1 MRKQNLLSKKISK
14 QVSSINNLLE
24 NYFNSLRRFILDAK
38 RLRFDKNNKVF
49 LIVVSTIFLILVYF
63 LIPTAYNKEL
73 IQKEIKNQIYQKY
86 NIVVKFDNGIQ
97 YNFFPKPH
105 FSSKNLFILNDQRKI
120 GDVKNFKIF
129 INFKNFFKFNQ
140 IQTQDVVLDKVDF
153 NIKKSDLS
161 FFTNLLKTE
170 PNRNKIKIRRSNIFF
185 TNKDNE
191 VLFINQI
198 NDSQFYYDLKN
209 LKNVLVS
216 KSKVFNVPY
225 KLIIGNDK
233 LNEILDFE
241 LVSKKLVLKIENETD
256 YKKKNDTGNL
266 KISFKNK
273 NNTFKY
279 QINQNTLDI
288 TSKDNNRI
296 FKGLIEFKPFY
307 LVSNFKYQTFRIKD
321 LLENPFFMEI
331 LRSQIL
337 NNKNLNA
344 KIDFDVKD
352 VYDFDRFSDLSL
364 KLKIEEGNY
373 NFSNSNIIWKE
384 NVNVRFSDS
393 FLNFNKEKINLN
405 GRTSFDVK
413 NQDEFYKFFQIKKDL
428 RKDIKKIELDFNY
441 DFNDEKITFDNL
453 RIDDRS
459 NKKIEEIV
467 SNFNSKSKKF
477 FNKVTFKNF
486 VNDIL
491 LAYFG

>member
-49 LIVVSTIFLILVYF
+49 LIIVSTIFLTLVYF

-129 INFKNFFKFNQ
+129 INFKNFFKFNK

-170 PNRNKIKIRRSNIFF
+170 PNRDKIKIRRSNIFF

-241 LVSKKLVLKIENETD
+241 FVSKKLVLKIENETD

-296 FKGLIEFKPFY
+296 FNGLIEFKPFY

-331 LRSQIL
+331 LKSQIL

-344 KIDFDVKD
+344 KINFDVKD

>member
-1 MRKQNLLSKKISK
+1 MRKQNFLSKKIGK
-14 QVSSINNLLE
+14 QILSINNLLE
-24 NYFNSLRRFILDAK
+24 SYFNSLRRFILDIK

-49 LIVVSTIFLILVYF
+49 LVIVSIIFLTLVYF

-120 GDVKNFKIF
+120 GEVKNFKIF
-129 INFKNFFKFNQ
+129 IDFKNFFKFNQ
-140 IQTQDVVLDKVDF
+140 IQTQDVILDKVDF

-170 PNRNKIKIRRSNIFF
+170 PNRNKIKIKRSNIFF
-185 TNKDNE
+185 TNKDDE

-241 LVSKKLVLKIENETD
+241 FVSKKLVLKIENETD

-273 NNTFKY
+273 NNTFEY
-279 QINQNTLDI
+279 QINKNTLDI
-288 TSKDNNRI
+288 ISKDNNKI
-296 FKGLIEFKPFY
+296 FKG
-307 LVSNFKYQTFRIKD
+307 
-321 LLENPFFMEI
+321 
-331 LRSQIL
+331 
-337 NNKNLNA
+337 
-344 KIDFDVKD
+344 
-352 VYDFDRFSDLSL
+352 
-364 KLKIEEGNY
+364 
-373 NFSNSNIIWKE
+373 
-384 NVNVRFSDS
+384 
-393 FLNFNKEKINLN
+393 
-405 GRTSFDVK
+405 
-413 NQDEFYKFFQIKKDL
+413 
-428 RKDIKKIELDFNY
+428 
-441 DFNDEKITFDNL
+441 
-453 RIDDRS
+453 
-459 NKKIEEIV
+459 
-467 SNFNSKSKKF
+467 
-477 FNKVTFKNF
+477 
-486 VNDIL
+486 
-491 LAYFG
+491 

>member
-1 MRKQNLLSKKISK
+1 MRKQNLLSKKIRK
-14 QVSSINNLLE
+14 QILSINNLLE
-24 NYFNSLRRFILDAK
+24 SYFNSLRRFILDIK

-49 LIVVSTIFLILVYF
+49 LVIVSIIFLILVYF
-63 LIPTAYNKEL
+63 LIPTAYNKEM
-73 IQKEIKNQIYQKY
+73 IQKEIKDQIYQKY
-86 NIVVKFDNGIQ
+86 NIRIKFDNSIQ

-105 FSSKNLFILNDQRKI
+105 FSSKNLLILKKKKKI
-120 GDVKNFKIF
+120 GEVKNFKIN

-140 IQTQDVVLDKVDF
+140 IQIQDVIFDKVDF
-153 NIKKSDLS
+153 NLQKSDLI
-161 FFTNLLKTE
+161 FFTTLLKTE
-170 PNRNKIKIRRSNIFF
+170 PNRNKIKIKRSNIFF

-191 VLFINQI
+191 VLLINQI
-198 NDSQFYYDLKN
+198 NDSQIYYDLKN
-209 LKNVLVS
+209 LKNVFVS
-216 KSKVFNVPY
+216 KNKVFNVPY

-241 LVSKKLVLKIENETD
+241 LVSKKLVLKIENQTD
-256 YKKKNDTGNL
+256 YKTEDDAGSL
-266 KISFKNK
+266 KLTFKNK
-273 NNTFKY
+273 SNIFNY
-279 QINQNTLDI
+279 QIKQNSMDVFLGDTNK
-288 TSKDNNRI
+288 T
-296 FKGLIEFKPFY
+296 FKGLLEFKPFY
-307 LVSNFKYQTFRIKD
+307 LVSNINYQTFRIKD
-321 LLENPFFMEI
+321 LLKNPFFIEI
-331 LRSQIL
+331 LKSQIL

-344 KIDFDVKD
+344 LINFDVKN

-384 NVNVRFSDS
+384 NVNVSFSDS
-393 FLNFNKEKINLN
+393 YLNFDNGKINLN

-428 RKDIKKIELDFNY
+428 RKNIKKIELDFNY
-441 DFNDEKITFDNL
+441 DFNEEKISFDNL
-453 RIDDRS
+453 RIDNKS

-467 SNFNSKSKKF
+467 SEFNSNSKKF

>member
-14 QVSSINNLLE
+14 QILSINNLLE
-24 NYFNSLRRFILDAK
+24 NFFNSLRSFILDAK
-38 RLRFDKNNKVF
+38 KLRFDKNNKVF
-49 LIVVSTIFLILVYF
+49 LVIVSTIFLTLVYF

-73 IQKEIKNQIYQKY
+73 IKKEIKNQIYQKY
-86 NIVVKFDNGIQ
+86 NTKVKFDSGIR

-105 FSSKNLFILNDQRKI
+105 FSSKNLLILNDQRKI
-120 GDVKNFKIF
+120 GEVKNFRIY

-140 IQTQDVVLDKVDF
+140 IQTRDIILDKVDF

-170 PNRNKIKIRRSNIFF
+170 PNRNKLKIKRSNIFF
-185 TNKDNE
+185 NNKNEE

-241 LVSKKLVLKIENETD
+241 FISKKLVLKIENETD

-279 QINQNTLDI
+279 QINKNTLDVI
-288 TSKDNNRI
+288 SKDNNKI
-296 FKGLIEFKPFY
+296 FKGVIEFKPFY
-307 LVSNFKYQTFRIKD
+307 LVSNFEYQTFRIKD

-331 LRSQIL
+331 LKSQIL

-344 KIDFDVKD
+344 LINFDVKN
-352 VYDFDRFSDLSL
+352 VYDFDRFSDLSI

-384 NVNVRFSDS
+384 NVNVVFSDS
-393 FLNFNKEKINLN
+393 FLNFNKGKINLN

-428 RKDIKKIELDFNY
+428 RKNIKKIELDFNY
-441 DFNDEKITFDNL
+441 NFNEEKITFDNL
-453 RIDDRS
+453 RIDNKS

>member
-1 MRKQNLLSKKISK
+1 MRKQNLLSKKIGK
-14 QVSSINNLLE
+14 QISTINNLLE
-24 NYFNSLRRFILDAK
+24 NYFNSLRRFILDVR

-49 LIVVSTIFLILVYF
+49 IVIVSIIFFTLVYF

-86 NIVVKFDNGIQ
+86 NIEVKFDNRIQ

-105 FSSKNLFILNDQRKI
+105 FSSKNLLILSDKRKI
-120 GDVKNFKIF
+120 AEVKNFKIF
-129 INFKNFFKFNQ
+129 IDFKFFFKFNE
-140 IQTQDVVLDKVDF
+140 IQTQDVIFDKADF
-153 NIKKSDLS
+153 NFKKSDLV
-161 FFTNLLKTE
+161 FFINLLKTE
-170 PNRNKIKIRRSNIFF
+170 PNRNEIKIKRSNLFF

-198 NDSQFYYDLKN
+198 NDSNFYYDLKN

-216 KSKVFNVPY
+216 KGQVFNVPY

-241 LVSKKLVLKIENETD
+241 FTSKKLVLKIENETD
-256 YKKKNDTGNL
+256 YKKKNETGNL

-273 NNTFKY
+273 NNIFEY
-279 QINQNTLDI
+279 QINENTLDVI
-288 TSKDNNRI
+288 SKDNNKL

-321 LLENPFFMEI
+321 ILNNPFFIEI
-331 LRSQIL
+331 LKSQAL
-337 NNKNLNA
+337 SNKNLNA
-344 KIDFDVKD
+344 MINFDVKN

-384 NVNVRFSDS
+384 NIKVSFFDA
-393 FLNFNKEKINLN
+393 FLNFDKEKINLN
-405 GRTSFDVK
+405 RRTSFDVK
-413 NQDEFYKFFQIKKDL
+413 NQDEFFKFFQIKKDL
-428 RKDIKKIELDFNY
+428 RKNIGKIELDFNY
-441 DFNDEKITFDNL
+441 DLNEEKITFDNL
-453 RIDDRS
+453 RIDNKS
-459 NKKIEEIV
+459 NKKIEEII
-467 SNFNSKSKKF
+467 SNFNSNSKKF

-486 VNDIL
+486 VNDL
-491 LAYFG
+491 LVAYFG

>member
-1 MRKQNLLSKKISK
+1 M
-14 QVSSINNLLE
+14 
-24 NYFNSLRRFILDAK
+24 
-38 RLRFDKNNKVF
+38 
-49 LIVVSTIFLILVYF
+49 
-63 LIPTAYNKEL
+63 
-73 IQKEIKNQIYQKY
+73 
-86 NIVVKFDNGIQ
+86 
-97 YNFFPKPH
+97 
-105 FSSKNLFILNDQRKI
+105 
-120 GDVKNFKIF
+120 
-129 INFKNFFKFNQ
+129 
-140 IQTQDVVLDKVDF
+140 
-153 NIKKSDLS
+153 
-161 FFTNLLKTE
+161 
-170 PNRNKIKIRRSNIFF
+170 
-185 TNKDNE
+185 
-191 VLFINQI
+191 
-198 NDSQFYYDLKN
+198 
-209 LKNVLVS
+209 KNVLVS

-273 NNTFKY
+273 NNIFKY
-279 QINQNTLDI
+279 QINENTLDI
-288 TSKDNNRI
+288 ISKDNNKI

-331 LRSQIL
+331 LKSQIL

-344 KIDFDVKD
+344 LINFDVKN

-384 NVNVRFSDS
+384 NVKVSFSDA
-393 FLNFNKEKINLN
+393 FLNFDKEKINLN

-428 RKDIKKIELDFNY
+428 RKNIEKIELDFNY
-441 DFNDEKITFDNL
+441 DFNEEKITFDNL
-453 RIDDRS
+453 RIDNKS
-459 NKKIEEIV
+459 NKKIEEI
-467 SNFNSKSKKF
+467 SLKF
-477 FNKVTFKNF
+477 
-486 VNDIL
+486 
-491 LAYFG
+491 

>member
-1 MRKQNLLSKKISK
+1 MRKQNLLSKKIGK
-14 QVSSINNLLE
+14 QIVSINNLLE
-24 NYFNSLRRFILDAK
+24 SYFNSLRRFILDAK

-49 LIVVSTIFLILVYF
+49 LVIVSIIFLTLVYF

-86 NIVVKFDNGIQ
+86 NILTKFDNEIQ

-105 FSSKNLFILNDQRKI
+105 FSSKNLFILSDKRKI
-120 GDVKNFKIF
+120 AEVKNFRIYIDFKDFFNFNKIE
-129 INFKNFFKFNQ
+129 
-140 IQTQDVVLDKVDF
+140 TQDIIFDKAVF
-153 NIKKSDLS
+153 NLKKSDLS

-170 PNRNKIKIRRSNIFF
+170 PNRNKIKIRRSNLFF
-185 TNKDNE
+185 TNRENE

-198 NDSQFYYDLKN
+198 NDSNFYYDLKN

-216 KSKVFNVPY
+216 KGQVFNVPY

-233 LNEILDFE
+233 LNKILDFE
-241 LVSKKLVLKIENETD
+241 FTSKKLVLKIENETD
-256 YKKKNDTGNL
+256 YNKKNEIGNL

-273 NNTFKY
+273 NNFFEY
-279 QINQNTLDI
+279 QINENSLDVI
-288 TSKDNNRI
+288 SKDNNKI

-307 LVSNFKYQTFRIKD
+307 LVSNFEYQTFRIKD
-321 LLENPFFMEI
+321 LLNNPFFLEI
-331 LRSQIL
+331 LKSQAL

-344 KIDFDVKD
+344 LINFDVKK

-384 NVNVRFSDS
+384 NVKVSFLDA
-393 FLNFNKEKINLN
+393 FLNFDKEKINLN

-413 NQDEFYKFFQIKKDL
+413 NQDEFFKFFQIKKDL
-428 RKDIKKIELDFNY
+428 RKNIGKIELDFNY
-441 DFNDEKITFDNL
+441 DLNEQKITFDNL
-453 RIDDRS
+453 RIDNNS
-459 NKKIEEIV
+459 NKKIEEII
-467 SNFNSKSKKF
+467 SNFNSNNKKF

-491 LAYFG
+491 AAYFG

>member
-1 MRKQNLLSKKISK
+1 MRKQNLLSKKIGK
-14 QVSSINNLLE
+14 QILSINNLLE
-24 NYFNSLRRFILDAK
+24 SYFNSLRRFILDAK
-38 RLRFDKNNKVF
+38 NLRFDKNNKVF
-49 LIVVSTIFLILVYF
+49 LVIVSILFLTLVYF
-63 LIPTAYNKEL
+63 LLPTAYNKEL

-86 NIVVKFDNGIQ
+86 NVVVKFDNEIQ

-105 FSSKNLFILNDQRKI
+105 FSSKNLFILSDKRKI
-120 GDVKNFKIF
+120 AVVKNFKIF
-129 INFKNFFKFNQ
+129 IDFKNFFDFNQ
-140 IQTQDVVLDKVDF
+140 IQTQDVIFDKADF
-153 NIKKSDLS
+153 NFKKSDLG
-161 FFTNLLKTE
+161 FFTNFLKTE
-170 PNRNKIKIRRSNIFF
+170 PNRNEIKIKRSNLFF
-185 TNKDNE
+185 RNRDNE

-198 NDSQFYYDLKN
+198 NDSNFYYDLKN

-216 KSKVFNVPY
+216 KGQIFNVPY

-241 LVSKKLVLKIENETD
+241 FTSKKLVLKVENETD
-256 YKKKNDTGNL
+256 YKKKNETGNL

-273 NNTFKY
+273 NSIFDY
-279 QINQNTLDI
+279 QINENTLDVI
-288 TSKDNNRI
+288 SEDNNKL

-321 LLENPFFMEI
+321 LLNNPFFIEI
-331 LRSQIL
+331 LKSQTL
-337 NNKNLNA
+337 SNKNLNA
-344 KIDFDVKD
+344 LIKFDAKN

-384 NVNVRFSDS
+384 NVKVSFLDA
-393 FLNFNKEKINLN
+393 FLNFDKEKINLN

-413 NQDEFYKFFQIKKDL
+413 NQDEFFKFFQIKKEL
-428 RKDIKKIELDFNY
+428 RKNIGKIELDFNY
-441 DFNDEKITFDNL
+441 DLNEEKITFDNL
-453 RIDDRS
+453 RIDNKS
-459 NKKIEEIV
+459 NKKIEKII
-467 SNFNSKSKKF
+467 SNFNSNNKKF

-491 LAYFG
+491 AAYFG

>member
-1 MRKQNLLSKKISK
+1 MRKQNLLSKKIGK
-14 QVSSINNLLE
+14 QILSINNLLE
-24 NYFNSLRRFILDAK
+24 SYFNSLRRFILDAK

-49 LIVVSTIFLILVYF
+49 LIIVSTIFLTLVYF

-129 INFKNFFKFNQ
+129 INFKNFFKFNK

-170 PNRNKIKIRRSNIFF
+170 PTRDKIKIRRSNIFF

-241 LVSKKLVLKIENETD
+241 FISKKLVLKIENETD

-279 QINQNTLDI
+279 QINKNTLDVI
-288 TSKDNNRI
+288 SKDNNKI
-296 FKGLIEFKPFY
+296 FKGVIEFKPFY
-307 LVSNFKYQTFRIKD
+307 LVSNFEYQTFRIKD

-331 LRSQIL
+331 LKSQIL

-344 KIDFDVKD
+344 LINFDVKN
-352 VYDFDRFSDLSL
+352 VYDFDRFSDLSI

-384 NVNVRFSDS
+384 NVNVVFSDS
-393 FLNFNKEKINLN
+393 FLNFNKGKINLN

-428 RKDIKKIELDFNY
+428 RKNIKKIELDFNY
-441 DFNDEKITFDNL
+441 NFNEEKITFDNL
-453 RIDDRS
+453 RIDNKS

>member
-49 LIVVSTIFLILVYF
+49 LIVVSTIFLTLVYF

-105 FSSKNLFILNDQRKI
+105 FSSKNLLILNGQKKI

-129 INFKNFFKFNQ
+129 INFKNFFKFNK
-140 IQTQDVVLDKVDF
+140 IQTQDIVLDKVDF

-233 LNEILDFE
+233 LNEILEFE
-241 LVSKKLVLKIENETD
+241 FVSKKLVLKVENETD

-344 KIDFDVKD
+344 KINFDVKD

>member
-14 QVSSINNLLE
+14 QIISINNLLE
-24 NYFNSLRRFILDAK
+24 SYFNSLRSFILDAK

-49 LIVVSTIFLILVYF
+49 FVIVSIVFLTLVYF

-73 IQKEIKNQIYQKY
+73 IQKEIESQIYQKY
-86 NIVVKFDNGIQ
+86 NTKVKFDSGIR

-120 GDVKNFKIF
+120 GEVKNFRIY

-140 IQTQDVVLDKVDF
+140 IQTQDIILDKVDF
-153 NIKKSDLS
+153 NIKKSDLI

-170 PNRNKIKIRRSNIFF
+170 PNRNKLKIKRSNIFF
-185 TNKDNE
+185 TNKNDE

-273 NNTFKY
+273 NNTFEY
-279 QINQNTLDI
+279 QINKNTLDI
-288 TSKDNNRI
+288 ISKDNNKI

-321 LLENPFFMEI
+321 LIENPFFMEI
-331 LRSQIL
+331 LKSQIL

-344 KIDFDVKD
+344 LINFDVKN
-352 VYDFDRFSDLSL
+352 VYDFDRFSDLSI

-384 NVNVRFSDS
+384 NVNVVFSDS
-393 FLNFNKEKINLN
+393 FLNFDKEKINLN

-428 RKDIKKIELDFNY
+428 RKNIKKIELDFNY
-441 DFNDEKITFDNL
+441 DFNEEKISFDNL
-453 RIDDRS
+453 RIDNKS

-467 SNFNSKSKKF
+467 SEFNSNSKKF

>member
-1 MRKQNLLSKKISK
+1 MRKQNLLSKKIGK
-14 QVSSINNLLE
+14 QIVSINNLLE
-24 NYFNSLRRFILDAK
+24 SYFNSLRRFILDAK
-38 RLRFDKNNKVF
+38 KLRFDKNNKVF
-49 LIVVSTIFLILVYF
+49 IVIVSIIFLTLVYF

-86 NIVVKFDNGIQ
+86 NIEVKFDNRIQ

-105 FSSKNLFILNDQRKI
+105 FSSKNLLILSDKRKI
-120 GDVKNFKIF
+120 AEVKNFKIF
-129 INFKNFFKFNQ
+129 IDFKNFFNFNQ
-140 IQTQDVVLDKVDF
+140 IQTQDVILDKADF
-153 NIKKSDLS
+153 NLKKTDLS

-170 PNRNKIKIRRSNIFF
+170 PNRNEIKIKRSNLFF
-185 TNKDNE
+185 TNRDDE

-198 NDSQFYYDLKN
+198 NDSNFYYDLKN

-216 KSKVFNVPY
+216 KGRVFNVPY

-233 LNEILDFE
+233 LNKILDFE
-241 LVSKKLVLKIENETD
+241 FIAKKLVLKIENQTD
-256 YKKKNDTGNL
+256 YKNKNETGDL

-273 NNTFKY
+273 NNIFEY
-279 QINQNTLDI
+279 QINKNTLDI
-288 TSKDNNRI
+288 ISKDNNKI
-296 FKGLIEFKPFY
+296 FKGLMEFKPFY

-321 LLENPFFMEI
+321 FLNNLFFMEI
-331 LRSQIL
+331 LKSQVL

-344 KIDFDVKD
+344 KINFDVKN

-384 NVNVRFSDS
+384 NVKVSFSDA
-393 FLNFNKEKINLN
+393 FLNFDKEKINLN

-413 NQDEFYKFFQIKKDL
+413 NQDEFFKFFQIKKDL
-428 RKDIKKIELDFNY
+428 RKNIGKIELDFNY
-441 DFNDEKITFDNL
+441 DFNEEKITFDNL
-453 RIDDRS
+453 RIDNKS
-459 NKKIEEIV
+459 NKNIEKII
-467 SNFNSKSKKF
+467 SNFNSNSKKF

-486 VNDIL
+486 VNDL
-491 LAYFG
+491 LVAYFG

>member
-1 MRKQNLLSKKISK
+1 MRKQNLLSKKIRK
-14 QVSSINNLLE
+14 QILSINNLLE
-24 NYFNSLRRFILDAK
+24 SYFNSLRRFILDAK

-49 LIVVSTIFLILVYF
+49 LVVVSIIFLTLVYF
-63 LIPTAYNKEL
+63 LIPTVYNKEL

-86 NIVVKFDNGIQ
+86 NIVVKFDNDIQ
-97 YNFFPKPH
+97 YNFLPKPH

-120 GDVKNFKIF
+120 GEVKNFKIL
-129 INFKNFFKFNQ
+129 INFQNFFKFNK
-140 IQTQDVVLDKVDF
+140 IQTQDVILDKVDF

-161 FFTNLLKTE
+161 FFTNLLKTR
-170 PNRNKIKIRRSNIFF
+170 PSRNKVKIKRSNIFF
-185 TNKDNE
+185 TNKNDE

-198 NDSQFYYDLKN
+198 NDSEFYYDLNN
-209 LKNVLVS
+209 LKNALVL
-216 KSKVFNVPY
+216 KSKVFNIPY

-241 LVSKKLVLKIENETD
+241 FISKKLVLKIENKTD

-273 NNTFKY
+273 NNTFEY
-279 QINQNTLDI
+279 QINENTLNI
-288 TSKDNNRI
+288 TSKDNNKI

-307 LVSNFKYQTFRIKD
+307 LVSNFKYQTFRFKD

-331 LRSQIL
+331 LKSQIL

-344 KIDFDVKD
+344 TINFDAKN
-352 VYDFDRFSDLSL
+352 VYDFNRLSDLSL

-373 NFSNSNIIWKE
+373 NFSNSNITWKE
-384 NVNVRFSDS
+384 NVNILFSDS
-393 FLNFNKEKINLN
+393 FLNFDKDKINLN

-428 RKDIKKIELDFNY
+428 RKNIKKIELDFNY
-441 DFNDEKITFDNL
+441 DFNEEKITFDNL
-453 RIDDRS
+453 RIDNES

>member
-1 MRKQNLLSKKISK
+1 MRKQNLLSKKIGK
-14 QVSSINNLLE
+14 QILSINNLLE
-24 NYFNSLRRFILDAK
+24 SYFNSLRRFILDAK
-38 RLRFDKNNKVF
+38 KLRFDKNNKVF
-49 LIVVSTIFLILVYF
+49 IVIVSIIFLTLVYF

-86 NIVVKFDNGIQ
+86 NIEVKFDNRIQ

-105 FSSKNLFILNDQRKI
+105 FSSKNLLILSDKRKI
-120 GDVKNFKIF
+120 AEVKNFKIF
-129 INFKNFFKFNQ
+129 IDFKNFFNFNQ
-140 IQTQDVVLDKVDF
+140 IQTQDVILDKADF
-153 NIKKSDLS
+153 NLKKTDLS

-170 PNRNKIKIRRSNIFF
+170 PNRNEIKIKRSNLFF
-185 TNKDNE
+185 TNRDEE

-198 NDSQFYYDLKN
+198 NDSNFYYDLKN

-216 KSKVFNVPY
+216 KGRVFNVPY

-233 LNEILDFE
+233 LNKILDFE
-241 LVSKKLVLKIENETD
+241 FTAKKLVLKIENQTH
-256 YKKKNDTGNL
+256 YKNKNENGNL

-273 NNTFKY
+273 NNIFEY
-279 QINQNTLDI
+279 QINENTLDI
-288 TSKDNNRI
+288 ISKDNNKI
-296 FKGLIEFKPFY
+296 FKGLMEFKPFY

-321 LLENPFFMEI
+321 LLNNPFFMEI
-331 LRSQIL
+331 LKSQVL

-344 KIDFDVKD
+344 IINFDVKN
-352 VYDFDRFSDLSL
+352 VYDFNRFSDLSL

-384 NVNVRFSDS
+384 NVKVSFSDA
-393 FLNFNKEKINLN
+393 FLNFDKEKINLN

-413 NQDEFYKFFQIKKDL
+413 NQDEFFKFFQIKKDL
-428 RKDIKKIELDFNY
+428 RKNIGKIELDFNY
-441 DFNDEKITFDNL
+441 DFNEEKITFDNL
-453 RIDDRS
+453 RIDNES
-459 NKKIEEIV
+459 NKKIEEII
-467 SNFNSKSKKF
+467 SNFNSNSKKF

-491 LAYFG
+491 AAYFG